1 MKGSAPG
8 AHSIDVGGIGHPWF
22 RCEEDQL
29 FLHEIYYY
37 YFPYLDFTFFFPI
50 ILMMSKEGESV
61 CLCFVLKLF

>member
-37 YFPYLDFTFFFPI
+37 YFPYLDFTFFFHHFNDVKRGRKCM
-50 ILMMSKEGESV
+50 LV
-61 CLCFVLKLF
+61 FCA